1 MRTEPNLTATDW
13 LERAALAGS
22 FACLVH
28 CLALPLL
35 IASLPALSTM
45 LSIPESFHIWVLAF
59 AAPAAALALWQGRQK
74 HGAVYPLLLG
84 VVGLVLLA
92 TGALLVGQ
100 TAAETPV
107 TVAGSLV
114 LSLAHIAN
122 WRLRHTCDH

>member
-1 MRTEPNLTATDW
+1 MQTDPNLTATDW

-22 FACLVH
+22 FACLMH

-59 AAPAAALALWQGRQK
+59 AAPAAALALLQGRQK
-74 HGAVYPLLLG
+74 HGAVYPLVLG
-84 VVGLVLLA
+84 VIGLVLLA
-92 TGALLVGQ
+92 TGALLLGR
-100 TAAETPV
+100 TADEVPV

-114 LSLAHIAN
+114 LGLAHMAN
-122 WRLRHTCDH
+122 WRLRHTYNH